1 MSHFV
6 SGHTG
11 LAYGWS
17 LTLVTLGLL
26 ALVGGGL
33 WFTGAALGQQVDELL
48 DGARALQQGQQRLE
62 QHAWARRLLAELPQA
77 GAKIAEK
84 TDVAAKAPGVVSNVF
99 GALASFVV
107 FVALG
112 LYLAIDPG
120 VYVRGL
126 VRLVP
131 QPRRARVQEVLRK
144 SARPRA
150 LAGGPHRVH
159 GHRRRHHHGGW
170 RLWACPSLPP

>member
-1 MSHFV
+1 MQSFNQTPEGAGHEPAMKRVLATVAVVTAALLLLLLVWYGASVLLLVFASVLLAIFFSNVSHFV

-48 DGARALQQGQQRLE
+48 ERVPRVLQQGQQRLE

-77 GAKIAEK
+77 GAKIAE
-84 TDVAAKAPGVVSNVF
+84 SR
-99 GALASFVV
+99 AS
-107 FVALG
+107 A
-112 LYLAIDPG
+112 
-120 VYVRGL
+120 
-126 VRLVP
+126 
-131 QPRRARVQEVLRK
+131 
-144 SARPRA
+144 
-150 LAGGPHRVH
+150 
-159 GHRRRHHHGGW
+159 
-170 RLWACPSLPP
+170 